1 MEHQEYVI
9 NTSSLSPEIFHFMFF
24 KKQNQNSWTKW
35 IQMYTVFLFSAL
47 AKLKDDSMVD
57 ENNVIMNSIAHSL
70 ARQSIG

>member
-1 MEHQEYVI
+1 
-9 NTSSLSPEIFHFMFF
+9 
-24 KKQNQNSWTKW
+24 
-35 IQMYTVFLFSAL
+35 MYTVFLFSAL